1 MKMDKDMIEL
11 IKYGELYF
19 KKIDNKWYAKNKR
32 KKVQLEMTNVHIK
45 KILDE
50 CLEEDFEPEDIMHLL
65 LITSLTII
73 ERRMDE
79 EDG

>member
-1 MKMDKDMIEL
+1 MDKDMIEL

-19 KKIDNKWYAKNKR
+19 KKINNKWYAKNKR

-50 CLEEDFEPEDIMHLL
+50 CLEEDFEKEDIMHLL
-65 LITSLTII
+65 LITALTII
-73 ERRMDE
+73 ERMMDE

>member
-1 MKMDKDMIEL
+1 MKVDKDMIEL

-19 KKIDNKWYAKNKR
+19 NKIDSKWYAKNKR

-50 CLEEDFEPEDIMHLL
+50 CLEEDFETEDIMHLL
-65 LITSLTII
+65 LITAF
-73 ERRMDE
+73 
-79 EDG
+79 